1 MEFDFLTKLPSP
13 NLDDRTFDDLV
24 SECTLRIP
32 RYCPEWTDHNLSDPG
47 ITMIELFA
55 WLTDQMLLRF
65 NQVPRK
71 NYIAFLEL
79 LGIRLQPPRSAQT
92 DLTFYLSSDL
102 PETYTLPAGIE
113 VSTSQNDQEAIVF
126 TTDVPIQIGVPRLR
140 HFLTDRAASDRA
152 PQHLSEPLGGQW
164 VTQGSEWSGQ
174 EQTLFDEQPQPDNCF
189 YLVLDPEAPL
199 EGNVLAINFRGAAGT
214 PTGIDPNQP
223 PRKWEAWD
231 GAGWRSVLLREKD
244 DATKGFSFHELDQQ
258 GTNPTQGAEVMLHLP
273 QSFPVANFIGY
284 SGRWVR
290 CVVTVPQGRQAGYR
304 SSPRIVGIGVRCIGG
319 TVAASQ
325 CDVILSERLGISDGN
340 PGQKFLLQGLPVLE
354 RQPQEYILVEPPN
367 GVAQRWQEVK
377 DFSESTANSKH
388 YTIDSL
394 TGTVQFGPLIREP
407 NSLRSRTQVRA
418 QFQEGM
424 GSDRTATLAP
434 ETDSPEGLEHQYGAI
449 PPIGSAIQ
457 IVRYRTGGGRRG
469 NVQQETLRFLRSA
482 VPYVERVINHSP
494 AFNGA
499 DAESLEQAVLRAPK
513 FLRTR
518 DRAVTAE
525 DFETLTQQAGA
536 VSRVRCL
543 TPPDSGSPGLV
554 KLLVVPQANSDAI
567 GQERGIDP
575 AQLGLNVDLRRQIT
589 DYLDKRRLLGTQ
601 LELAEPQYV
610 GVSVQVQV
618 ALQDTY
624 DNPQAQRSIA
634 TQLRVALYRFLNPLT
649 GGGFDGGG
657 WAFGRPVYPSDIIAL
672 LQQTPGILY
681 IGPVV
686 LFALR
691 RQGTRWERQVAPEF
705 VDPGSLG
712 LICSWADAELR
723 SGHVVDIIRRPGG
736 A

>member
-24 SECTLRIP
+24 DECTLRIP

-79 LGIRLQPPRSAQT
+79 LGIRLQSPRPAQT
-92 DLTFYLSSDL
+92 DLTFYLAADL
-102 PETYTLPAGIE
+102 PEIYTLPASIE
-113 VSTSQNDQEAIVF
+113 VTTGQNDQESVVF
-126 TTDVPIQIGVPRLR
+126 TTDEPIQIGVPRLR
-140 HFLTDRAASDRA
+140 HFLVGRMASDEP
-152 PQHLSEPLGGQW
+152 PQQMNEPMISGWTVQDNA
-164 VTQGSEWSGQ
+164 WSGP
-174 EQTLFDEQPQPDNCF
+174 EQNLFDEQPQPGNCF
-189 YLVLDPEAPL
+189 YLVLAPETPL
-199 EGNVLAINFRGAAGT
+199 EANVLAVSFRGQAGT
-214 PTGIDPNQP
+214 PTGIDPTQP
-223 PRKWEAWD
+223 PRKWDVWD
-231 GAGWRSVLLREKD
+231 GKGWQSVLLQEKD
-244 DATKGFSFHELDQQ
+244 DATRGFSFYELEQQ
-258 GTNPTQGAEVMLHLP
+258 GNNPTQGAEVILHVP
-273 QSFPVANFIGY
+273 KSFPVVNFIGY
-284 SGRWVR
+284 SGRWIR
-290 CVVTVPQGRQAGYR
+290 CVATAPQGRQAGYS
-304 SSPRIVGIGVRCIGG
+304 SSPRIIGIGVRSIGG

-325 CDVILSERLGISDGN
+325 CDVILNERLGVSDGN
-340 PGQKFLLQGLPVLE
+340 PGQKFLLQAVPVLE
-354 RQPQEYILVEPPN
+354 RQAQEYILVEPPN
-367 GVAQRWQEVK
+367 GVAQRWGEVK

-388 YTIDSL
+388 YVIDSL

-407 NSLRSRTQVRA
+407 NSLRSRTQARA
-418 QFQEGM
+418 QIQEQG
-424 GSDRTATLAP
+424 RYERAAATAP
-434 ETDSPEGLEHQYGAI
+434 VESPEGLEHQYGAI
-449 PPIGSAIQ
+449 PPAGSTIQ
-457 IVRYRTGGGRRG
+457 MVRYRTGGGRQG
-469 NVQQETLRFLRSA
+469 NVQAETLRFLRSA
-482 VPYVERVINHSP
+482 VPYVERVTNHVP

-499 DAESLEQAVLRAPK
+499 DAESLEQVVLRAPQ

-525 DFETLTQQAGA
+525 DFETLTRQAGA

-543 TPPDSGSPGLV
+543 TPTDSGSPGLV
-554 KLLVVPQANSDAI
+554 KLLVVPQANPDTI
-567 GQERGIDP
+567 QQERGIAP
-575 AQLGLNVDLRRQIT
+575 AQLSLNPPLRHQIT
-589 DYLDKRRLLGTQ
+589 DYLDKRRLLGIQ
-601 LELAEPQYV
+601 MELAEPQYV

-624 DNPQAQRSIA
+624 DNPQAQRMIA
-634 TQLRVALYRFLNPLT
+634 SQLRVALYRFLNPLM
-649 GGGFDGGG
+649 GGGFDGNG
-657 WAFGRPVYPSDIIAL
+657 WPFGRTLYPSDIIAL

-691 RQGTRWERQVAPEF
+691 RQENRWERQVAPEF
-705 VDPGSLG
+705 IDPGPLG
-712 LICSWADAELR
+712 LVCSWADAELR